1 MTSYEIIQLLDQ
13 ITLTLNE
20 KTHLMALLSQA
31 EEYRS
36 NIKKT
41 VDEVVGGE
49 NQEHVS
55 HIARLRGNVTNIF
68 APNFKRVRPRAVFAE
83 LDVLVDELSAFR
95 GLLQEPAAATLD
107 NLVKEIGEF
116 SRLYEEFNDAPALR
130 QTFNLIDAGDRLLK
144 SIQSF
149 TGPSLLLRNTLRPI
163 EFNLD
168 GYQEFSLLLS
178 ATTTY
183 TYGDLLTKLTALH
196 TIYSELCNLISV
208 SPSEHPLLVSKVE
221 SGSLWVRVFGESKV
235 ITLLTKL
242 TQAGAA
248 YMYRRYTT
256 EGKVAAI
263 PKQVESVESVL
274 RLAERLESMGIDT
287 SDMKENLQ
295 KSGNAISSNL
305 NKLLR
310 GEPSVTVNGQLHS
323 LKEELQ
329 DRYLQESKVLL
340 LDDGGDKQ
348 KD

>member
-13 ITLTLNE
+13 ITLTLNA
-20 KTHLMALLSQA
+20 KTHLMDLLSKA

-49 NQEHVS
+49 NLEHVS
-55 HIARLRGNVTNIF
+55 HIARVRGNLTNIF
-68 APNFKRVRPRAVFAE
+68 APNLKRVRPRAVFAE
-83 LDVLVDELSAFR
+83 LDVLVDELNAFM
-95 GLLQEPAAATLD
+95 GLLQEPAATALD

-116 SRLYEEFNDAPALR
+116 SRFYEDFNDAPALR

-149 TGPSLLLRNTLRPI
+149 TSLSLLLRNTLRPI

-168 GYQEFSLLLS
+168 GYQEFSLLLP
-178 ATTTY
+178 ATTTH
-183 TYGDLLTKLTALH
+183 TYGDLLKKLTALH
-196 TIYSELCNLISV
+196 AIYSELCNLISM
-208 SPSEHPLLVSKVE
+208 STSECPLLVSKIE
-221 SGSLWVRVFGESKV
+221 SGSLWIKVFGESRI
-235 ITLLTKL
+235 ITLLTEL
-242 TQAGAA
+242 TEAGAA

-256 EGKVAAI
+256 EGKVTAI

-295 KSGNAISSNL
+295 KSGNAISANL
-305 NKLLR
+305 NNLLR
-310 GEPSVTVNGQLHS
+310 GEPSVTVNGQIHS

-329 DRYLQESKVLL
+329 DRHLQESKVLL
-340 LDDGGDKQ
+340 LDSGIDKQ

>member
-20 KTHLMALLSQA
+20 KTHLMELLSKT

-55 HIARLRGNVTNIF
+55 HIAGLRGNLINAF
-68 APNFKRVRPRAVFAE
+68 AHNLKRVRPRAVFAE
-83 LDVLVDELSAFR
+83 LDALVDELNAFR
-95 GLLQEPAAATLD
+95 GLLQEPAADALD

-116 SRLYEEFNDAPALR
+116 SRLYEEFNGEPALR
-130 QTFNLIDAGDRLLK
+130 QTFNLIDAGDRLLR
-144 SIQSF
+144 SVRSF
-149 TGPSLLLRNTLRPI
+149 TGLSLLLRNTLRPV
-163 EFNLD
+163 EYNLD
-168 GYQEFSLLLS
+168 GHQEFSLLLS

-183 TYGDLLTKLTALH
+183 GDLLTKLTALNA
-196 TIYSELCNLISV
+196 IYSELCNLIGV
-208 SPSEHPLLVSKVE
+208 SASEYPLLVSKIE
-221 SGSLWVRVFGESKV
+221 SGSLWIKVFGESRV

-242 TQAGAA
+242 TEAGAA

-256 EGKVAAI
+256 EGKVTAI

-295 KSGNAISSNL
+295 KSGNAISANL

-310 GEPSVTVNGQLHS
+310 GESSVTVNGQIHS
-323 LKEELQ
+323 LNEELR